1 MGNLNSNNSSSYRL
15 STDAQSKSLKINQY
29 IRSLELF
36 IDRLEKTYG
45 DKTKCQEYTNIL
57 RKKDI
62 LNHFYDDKLNKF
74 KGSLDQKSDYAR
86 FFKYNIGT
94 NSAALNSL
102 EQQKYISDIDKI
114 DKKEIIEQIC
124 SDVESYY
131 KNYIQTLKTAVNLY
145 KIVHYKYSTQL
156 ISRRCILQ
164 KDNKGLKNK
173 ILYPETFR
181 NTGTHFYES
190 NRWTNI
196 SKSITDELNRIFN
209 QPNKDDNWVKNI
221 DFNISDDDLDNLTTK
236 INIQRPSENINGINT
251 FSKYETTNINDPLYS
266 EFVKNGNYLIAQL
279 DSRDDCSKFNNTD
292 KSVWINSS
300 WDLTVRNIVPPIV
313 HFKKGSSENTG
324 SGSAFVSL
332 IDYNEF
338 NKENTEDCKNL
349 FSQFSSNNEYLTQF
363 NKIMMHQ
370 KYIMNTLGNIIDKMV
385 DWVQID
391 DTTDKLEEN
400 EFLKISEL
408 NKRFMFLEKYT
419 DDILKEKDESSNI
432 EKLSNIEKE
441 LLDIIIK
448 DANYTNSDGT
458 TNKDSNNNIVRR
470 WSIYHMELEILKLIL
485 LQYNSNIKFK
495 EEQDESF
502 NKPSYQACSYIQ
514 KINTEQIKKGFL
526 DTYIPVV
533 SGINRKM
540 TKAQIDKSILSR
552 KENLNKGTSDI
563 IADYGLD
570 AINNQVIAN
579 IIQNSSNRPFKIKS
593 SSNSASYEISLN
605 DMNIDYFKKNIDF
618 ILNKDDKPL
627 KEILKVENEQLDK
640 SELNE
645 IMQYKTE
652 DYLNKKTTIT
662 NDYNLQEGMTIDTK
676 KRILDAFFE
685 AILHSNLITITKTY
699 KDFYLKNSNSLDIP
713 NLYQLYDD
721 PSKVP
726 DDFENYYNN
735 TAKINIK
742 DIISIIK
749 NNIEKTSSA
758 YTEKETIIKGINNF
772 IFTLFNIVF
781 IDVLI
786 LKLLS
791 RYNETF
797 INIIN
802 DNKSII
808 TSDNS
813 DKIKNDIIRIK
824 EDINTY
830 IINKLSKEDADS
842 IITNYITFNKDF
854 LNSNYSKREYN
865 EIFNIIFTIFITIK
879 GYDYNNIS
887 DNIYTALYTNTIK
900 LKTNEDKNKIIEQII
915 ELFNATNIR
924 NINDFL
930 NKLGADITK
939 PEPSFSDA
947 FLYIT
952 NNLIKDNKN
961 GKQYIVINP
970 PTLDTSLQSILYK
983 EENPIDNSVTQKTIF
998 DFTLFNNIKTTL
1010 RRDGNVTR
1018 MIQSKMPQNNKTK
1031 DNTRNTGNTGKK
1043 DISEIDNDVSE
1054 LMNYVDEIKRAISF
1068 DDTRPPSNIDMA
1080 VKLRNLSTN
1089 KGKRE
1094 IKDILLRYTYP
1105 NKDKKTGKMTNIPY
1119 DTNELIKKL
1128 KAAFIN

>member
-74 KGSLDQKSDYAR
+74 KGSTDQKSDYAR

-181 NTGTHFYES
+181 NTDIRFYES

-221 DFNISDDDLDNLTTK
+221 DFNISDDDLDNLSTK

-313 HFKKGSSENTG
+313 HFKKGSSDNTG

-332 IDYNEF
+332 LDYNEF

-363 NKIMMHQ
+363 NKIMMQQ

-419 DDILKEKDESSNI
+419 DDILKEKDESSNT

-570 AINNQVIAN
+570 AFNNQVIAN

-627 KEILKVENEQLDK
+627 KEILKVEKEQLEN

-645 IMQYKTE
+645 IIQYKTE
-652 DYLNKKTTIT
+652 DYLNKKNTLT
-662 NDYNLQEGMTIDTK
+662 NDYNLQEGITINTI
-676 KRILDAFFE
+676 RIILDSFFE
-685 AILHSNLITITKTY
+685 GILQGDLTLIINCYQTY
-699 KDFYLKNSNSLDIP
+699 YLKDDMLNDLDIP
-713 NLYQLYDD
+713 NLYQLFNE
-721 PSKVP
+721 PSKIPNGFNTFCIDKSVLL
-726 DDFENYYNN
+726 EN
-735 TAKINIK
+735 KINDIK
-742 DIISIIK
+742 VK
-749 NNIEKTSSA
+749 IENTSST
-758 YTEKETIIKGINNF
+758 YTEKETILKGINNF
-772 IFTLFNIVF
+772 IFTLFNICT
-781 IDVLI
+781 IDTLI
-786 LKLLS
+786 DKLL
-791 RYNETF
+791 NKHKVALTT
-797 INIIN
+797 IVKV
-802 DNKSII
+802 NKSII
-808 TSDNS
+808 QSSNNEQTTSDIN
-813 DKIKNDIIRIK
+813 KIKDDIK
-824 EDINTY
+824 TY
-830 IINKLSKEDADS
+830 ITDKLSNQDADS
-842 IITNYITFNKDF
+842 IITNYNTFNGQYFANPKFEKDGYKTIF
-854 LNSNYSKREYN
+854 QLINNIFINSNV
-865 EIFNIIFTIFITIK
+865 
-879 GYDYNNIS
+879 YDYSRIN
-887 DNIYTALYTNTIK
+887 DNIYTILYNKTLNTKI
-900 LKTNEDKNKIIEQII
+900 TEDRNKVSEQII
-915 ELFNATNIR
+915 ELFNATK
-924 NINDFL
+924 INKISDFL
-930 NKLGADITK
+930 DAIGAAINKNIPSYSELLDFISKNLKNHTDYIIITSAIDNSLKTIEYKELTADGNIK
-939 PEPSFSDA
+939 NKIIF
-947 FLYIT
+947 
-952 NNLIKDNKN
+952 NNLIYNGIIHLIKDQNFIT
-961 GKQYIVINP
+961 G
-970 PTLDTSLQSILYK
+970 
-983 EENPIDNSVTQKTIF
+983 
-998 DFTLFNNIKTTL
+998 IKL
-1010 RRDGNVTR
+1010 
-1018 MIQSKMPQNNKTK
+1018 KMPQNNNKTK
-1031 DNTRNTGNTGKK
+1031 DNTGNTGKTGKK
-1043 DISEIDNDVSE
+1043 DDSEIDNDVNE
-1054 LMNYVDEIKRAISF
+1054 LMKFSNEIKGKIGDVNIS
-1068 DDTRPPSNIDMA
+1068 DINM
-1080 VKLRNLSTN
+1080 VEKLKNQIKKMNNNDIRRILGKYNLETN
-1089 KGKRE
+1089 K
-1094 IKDILLRYTYP
+1094 
-1105 NKDKKTGKMTNIPY
+1105 KDKKGNTII
-1119 DTNELIKKL
+1119 DSVARILAKKL
-1128 KAAFIN
+1128 RDKLR